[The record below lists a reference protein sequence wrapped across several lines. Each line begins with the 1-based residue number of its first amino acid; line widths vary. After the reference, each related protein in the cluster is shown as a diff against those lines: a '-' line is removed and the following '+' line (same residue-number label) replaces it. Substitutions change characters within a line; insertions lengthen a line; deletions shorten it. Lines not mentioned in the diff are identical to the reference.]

1 MVLRCLKYRFEA
13 HCLFYFHSSQLF
25 HLLLNCLNFELMSR
39 HFFMMEFQFF
49 NLPVKGFIT
58 YCRLGFWAF
67 ESFKELAHL
76 NRETIKLLHQYH
88 PVSVSFGFF
97 ICLYL
102 RISKFDFIWIYSFLS
117 IFPLF
122 FYLFDTLDTFHF
134 NLMNSF
140 SFIFRALLL
149 A

>member
-1 MVLRCLKYRFEA
+1 MSLFSTLIFAGPVNINQADATTLAKELDGVGEKKAAAIVEYRDQ
-13 HCLFYFHSSQLF
+13 YG
-25 HLLLNCLNFELMSR
+25 
-39 HFFMMEFQFF
+39 EF
-49 NLPVKGFIT
+49 KSI
-58 YCRLGFWAF
+58 
-67 ESFKELAHL
+67 KELAHL

-102 RISKFDFIWIYSFLS
+102 RILKFDFIWIYSFLS

-140 SFIFRALLL
+140 SFIFRALLV